1 MINDA
6 IRNSL
11 GIPDIELSEGM
22 FETMM
27 GLRSWMF
34 ENVYQNSAPKAEEG
48 KAEQMIAQLYD
59 YYLSHPEEMP
69 EEYLGFIRDLGEPME
84 RTVCDFIAGM
94 SDQYAI
100 KTYEDKFIPKAWT
113 VF

>member
-11 GIPDIELSEGM
+11 GIPDIQLSEGM

-48 KAEQMIAQLYD
+48 KAEQMIAQMYD
-59 YYLSHPEEMP
+59 YYLRHPEEMP

>member
-1 MINDA
+1 
-6 IRNSL
+6 
-11 GIPDIELSEGM
+11 
-22 FETMM
+22 
-27 GLRSWMF
+27 
-34 ENVYQNSAPKAEEG
+34 
-48 KAEQMIAQLYD
+48 
-59 YYLSHPEEMP
+59 MP
-69 EEYLGFIRDLGEPME
+69 EEYQSFMRDLGQPME

>member
-1 MINDA
+1 MKDILMFYLDDCGYCHKAFRAMDA
-6 IRNSL
+6 
-11 GIPDIELSEGM
+11 
-22 FETMM
+22 
-27 GLRSWMF
+27 LRDWMF
-34 ENVYQNSAPKAEEG
+34 ENVYQNSAPKEEEG
-48 KAEQMIAQLYD
+48 KAEQMIAQLYE
-59 YYLSHPEEMP
+59 YYLRRPEEMP
-69 EEYLGFIRDLGEPME
+69 EEYQSFMRDLGQPME